1 MKRCP
6 QCGREYDNTMMFC
19 LDDGA
24 ELLYGP
30 AKGEPPASAGGQF
43 GDEPQTAI
51 LHSTVSPGEAPTRA
65 QIHTTERTAV
75 FPQGA
80 EAEPRES
87 LGGLSEKQSFSARQ
101 AKPLIAAV
109 AIVIILVGGFFG
121 YRYFNAPDNE
131 QVNSVAVLPFENRSG
146 SGDTDYLSDGLADSL
161 IYRLSQLPNLKVSPT
176 SSVMRYKGKET
187 DVAQIAKELDVD
199 AVMSGRLVQR
209 GDDLSISVQLI
220 DSRTNKLIWAEQYDR
235 KMADLL
241 ATQRE
246 IATTITQKLQLKL
259 TGDEKGITKKY
270 TDSSEAYQLYLK
282 GRYHFARRNRD
293 DVNKA
298 IESYE
303 QAIRLDPNFAL
314 AYARIAEAYNQMPN
328 YPYASPMEAFPK
340 AKSAAERAIALDPTL
355 SEAHTAMGN
364 TLTSLDRNWPEAER
378 EFKRA
383 LELDPN
389 SATAHYRYASE
400 YLISV
405 GRVKEAVAQVETA
418 LELEPLDPNM
428 VANLGRHYLYDGQS
442 DRALAQTKRAYE
454 ADPTFPISRLLYG
467 MTLNAVGQYSEAI
480 TFSEKTLQDDPNNQ
494 QMLMV
499 AGYAYG
505 RSGRRADADRV
516 VERFREISKKEYVIP
531 SFVAVVLG
539 AMGEKDKA
547 FAELDKSVELH
558 DSWFRWAK
566 VEPLFDP
573 LRDDTRFAELLKRMG
588 LPE

>member
-1 MKRCP
+1 
-6 QCGREYDNTMMFC
+6 MMFC

-30 AKGEPPASAGGQF
+30 GLSEPGAVATGGVPQ
-43 GDEPQTAI
+43 DEPQTAI
-51 LHSTVSPGEAPTRA
+51 LGAYGGPPSGGPVDNDATQILTR
-65 QIHTTERTAV
+65 TTA
-75 FPQGA
+75 GL
-80 EAEPRES
+80 EAEPQKSFDSTERQS
-87 LGGLSEKQSFSARQ
+87 LYANRA
-101 AKPLIAAV
+101 AKPLVVAAAAV
-109 AIVIILVGGFFG
+109 LLLVAGFFG
-121 YRYFNAPDNE
+121 YRYFNVADTD
-131 QVNSVAVLPFENRSG
+131 QVNSIAVLPFENRSG

-176 SSVMRYKGKET
+176 SSVMRYKGAVT

-220 DSRTNKLIWAEQYDR
+220 DSRTAKLIWAEQYDR
-235 KMADLL
+235 KMSDLL

-246 IATTITQKLQLKL
+246 IATTITQKLQLRL
-259 TGDEKGITKKY
+259 TGNERGIAKKY
-270 TDSSEAYQLYLK
+270 TDNNEAYQLYLK
-282 GRYHFARRNRD
+282 GRYHFARRSRD

-298 IESYE
+298 IESYQ
-303 QAIRLDPNFAL
+303 QAIQLDPNFAL

-340 AKSAAERAIALDPTL
+340 AKVAGERAIALDPTL
-355 SEAHTAMGN
+355 SEGYTALGN
-364 TLTSLDRNWPEAER
+364 TLTSLDRNWSAAESA
-378 EFKRA
+378 FKRA

-389 SATAHYRYASE
+389 SATAHYRYATE

-405 GRVKEAVAQVETA
+405 GKTKEAVAEVERA

-428 VANLGRHYLYDGQS
+428 VANLGRVYLYDGQR
-442 DRALAQTKRAYE
+442 DRAVVQARRAYE
-454 ADPTFPISRLLYG
+454 SDPTFVISRLLHG
-467 MTLNAVGQYSEAI
+467 MTLNAVGQYEEAI
-480 TFSEKTLQDDPNNQ
+480 AISERNLKDEPNNQ
-494 QMLMV
+494 HMLLV

-505 RSGRRADADRV
+505 RSGRREDAELV
-516 VERFREISKKEYVIP
+516 IGRFREISRTEYVIP

-539 AMGEKDKA
+539 SMGEKDSA
-547 FAELDKSVELH
+547 FAELEKSIEQH

-573 LRDDTRFAELLKRMG
+573 LRDDPRFAGLLKRMG

>member
-6 QCGREYDNTMMFC
+6 ECGREYDNTMMFC

-30 AKGEPPASAGGQF
+30 ASM
-43 GDEPQTAI
+43 DEPATAI
-51 LHSTVSPGEAPTRA
+51 LHSTAAPGEAPTRA
-65 QIHTTERTAV
+65 QIDTTDRTSV
-75 FPQGA
+75 SHPGA
-80 EAEPRES
+80 ETTKKAGGFDKRLLLAPIVLAAIV
-87 LGGLSEKQSFSARQ
+87 LGG
-101 AKPLIAAV
+101 
-109 AIVIILVGGFFG
+109 FG
-121 YRYFNAPDNE
+121 AYRYLAPSNTGQID
-131 QVNSVAVLPFENRSG
+131 SIAVLPFENRSG
-146 SGDTDYLSDGLADSL
+146 SADTDYLSDGLADSL

-176 SSVMRYKGKET
+176 SSVMRYKGMASDAAK
-187 DVAQIAKELDVD
+187 VANELGVD
-199 AVMSGRLVQR
+199 AVMTGRLSQI
-209 GDDLSISVQLI
+209 GDNLNISVQLI
-220 DSRTNKLIWAEQYDR
+220 DVKAGKVLWAEQYDR

-259 TGDEKGITKKY
+259 TGDERGIAKKY
-270 TDSSEAYQLYLK
+270 TESSEAYQLYLK

-298 IESYE
+298 IESFE
-303 QAIRLDPNFAL
+303 QAIKLDPNFAL

-340 AKSAAERAIALDPTL
+340 AKAAAERAIALDPTL

-405 GRVKEAVAQVETA
+405 GRTKEALAEVERA

-428 VANLGRHYLYDGQS
+428 VANLGRHYLYDGQR
-442 DRALAQTKRAYE
+442 DRALTQARRAYE
-454 ADPTFPISRLLYG
+454 ADPTFVIARLLYG
-467 MTLNAVGQYSEAI
+467 MTLNAVSQYAEAI
-480 TFSEKTLQDDPNNQ
+480 ALSENALKDDPNNQ

-505 RSGRRADADRV
+505 RSGRRADAESV
-516 VERFREISKKEYVIP
+516 IEKFREISKTQYVIP
-531 SFVAVVLG
+531 SFVAVVFG
-539 AMGEKDKA
+539 AMGEKDRA
-547 FAELDKSVELH
+547 FAELDKSIEQR

-573 LRDDTRFAELLKRMG
+573 LRDDPRYRDLLKRMG

>member
-6 QCGREYDNTMMFC
+6 DCGREYDNTMMFC

-30 AKGEPPASAGGQF
+30 ARSDRSASAGGQF
-43 GDEPQTAI
+43 GDDEPATAI
-51 LHSTVSPGEAPTRA
+51 LHSTAAQGEAPTRA
-65 QIHTTERTAV
+65 QIDTTDRTSV
-75 FPQGA
+75 SHPGA
-80 EAEPRES
+80 ETTKKAGGFDKRLLLAPIVLAAIV
-87 LGGLSEKQSFSARQ
+87 LGG
-101 AKPLIAAV
+101 
-109 AIVIILVGGFFG
+109 FG
-121 YRYFNAPDNE
+121 AYRYLAPSNTGQID
-131 QVNSVAVLPFENRSG
+131 SIAVLPFENRSG
-146 SGDTDYLSDGLADSL
+146 SADTDYLSDGLADSL

-176 SSVMRYKGKET
+176 SSVMRYKGMASDAAK
-187 DVAQIAKELDVD
+187 VANELGVD
-199 AVMSGRLVQR
+199 AVMTGRLSQI
-209 GDDLSISVQLI
+209 GDNLNISVQLI
-220 DSRTNKLIWAEQYDR
+220 DVKAGKVLWAEQYDR

-259 TGDEKGITKKY
+259 TGDERGIAKKY
-270 TDSSEAYQLYLK
+270 TESSEAYQLYLK

-298 IESYE
+298 IESFE
-303 QAIRLDPNFAL
+303 QAIKLDPNFAL

-340 AKSAAERAIALDPTL
+340 AKAAAERAIALDPTL

-405 GRVKEAVAQVETA
+405 GRTKEALAEVERA

-428 VANLGRHYLYDGQS
+428 VANLGRHYLYDGQR
-442 DRALAQTKRAYE
+442 DRALTQARRAYE
-454 ADPTFPISRLLYG
+454 ADPTFVIARLLYG
-467 MTLNAVGQYSEAI
+467 MTLNAVSQYAEAI
-480 TFSEKTLQDDPNNQ
+480 ALSENALKDDPNNQ

-505 RSGRRADADRV
+505 RSGRRADAESV
-516 VERFREISKKEYVIP
+516 IEKFREISKTQYVIP
-531 SFVAVVLG
+531 SFVAVVFG
-539 AMGEKDKA
+539 AMGEKDRA
-547 FAELDKSVELH
+547 FAELDKSIEQR

-573 LRDDTRFAELLKRMG
+573 LRDDPRYKNLLKRMG